1 MTKNW
6 QPHSWRSHEARQLP
20 TYRDA
25 DALAAAESELANYP
39 PLVFAGEA
47 RELTS
52 ELGRVAEGQAFLLQ
66 GGDCAESFAEFHPN
80 NIRDTFSVLLQMAVV
95 LTFASKMPVVKLGRM
110 AGAFAKTRSEDFED
124 VDGVSLPRYRGD
136 IVNDIGLEAKGRD
149 PDPQRHLRDY
159 SPSAAP

>member
-52 ELGRVAEGQAFLLQ
+52 ELGRVAEGKAFLLQ

-80 NIRDTFSVLLQMAVV
+80 NIRDT
-95 LTFASKMPVVKLGRM
+95 
-110 AGAFAKTRSEDFED
+110 RSEEHTSELQ
-124 VDGVSLPRYRGD
+124 SLMR
-136 IVNDIGLEAKGRD
+136 ISNAVF
-149 PDPQRHLRDY
+149 
-159 SPSAAP
+159 